1 MIHTMESTMGNEGI
15 NKLAA
20 VFQNR
25 MHGMTDK
32 PEVLDFGVIQEDM
45 SLLTNR
51 FPRPIPQTDYM
62 VCRQLT
68 LGPTHNTLAKTQDI
82 GMPHSGSHIHN
93 THGLTCTHHGGTQQ
107 GTTGEA
113 TGPAPD
119 PPIPSQRTAGGD
131 SSDGMHQHHVLIP
144 EKMRQIKPGDRVL
157 VAWVGDDACVVD
169 IVLPATEVV

>member
-1 MIHTMESTMGNEGI
+1 MENTMGNEGV
-15 NKLAA
+15 NRLAA

-25 MHGMTDK
+25 MHNITER
-32 PEVLDFGVIQEDM
+32 PEILDFGVIQGDM

-51 FPRPIPQTDYM
+51 FPCPIPQTDYM

-68 LGPTHNTLAKTQDI
+68 LGPTNNILAKTQDI
-82 GMPHSGSHIHN
+82 GMPHSGSHIHK
-93 THGLTCTHHGGTQQ
+93 TIDETGSCGCTVSGTV
-107 GTTGEA
+107 GEE

-119 PPIPSQRTAGGD
+119 PPIPSERSAGGD

-157 VAWVGDDACVVD
+157 VCWVGDDACVVD
-169 IVLPATEVV
+169 IVLPATEVI

>member
-1 MIHTMESTMGNEGI
+1 MESTMGNEGI

-25 MHGMTDK
+25 MHGMVDK
-32 PEVLDFGVIQEDM
+32 PEVHDFGVIQGDM

-68 LGPTHNTLAKTQDI
+68 LGPTHNILAKTQDI
-82 GMPHSGSHIHN
+82 GMPHSG
-93 THGLTCTHHGGTQQ
+93 THLHKVNGPVGI
-107 GTTGEA
+107 E

-119 PPIPSQRTAGGD
+119 PPIPSARTAGGD
-131 SSDGMHQHHVLIP
+131 AHDGEHQHHVLIP

-157 VAWVGDDACVVD
+157 VCWVGDDACVVD
-169 IVLPATEVV
+169 IVLHATEVV

>member
-1 MIHTMESTMGNEGI
+1 MESTMGNEGI

-32 PEVLDFGVIQEDM
+32 PEVLDFGVIQGDM

-51 FPRPIPQTDYM
+51 FPRPIPQKDYM

-68 LGPTHNTLAKTQDI
+68 LGPTNNILAKTQDI
-82 GMPHSGSHIHN
+82 GMPHSG
-93 THGLTCTHHGGTQQ
+93 THLHKVNGPVGI
-107 GTTGEA
+107 E

-119 PPIPSQRTAGGD
+119 PPIPSAARSQAQQGKQPVPHQTRPSHRRGLLAGTVRTECT
-131 SSDGMHQHHVLIP
+131 STTS
-144 EKMRQIKPGDRVL
+144 
-157 VAWVGDDACVVD
+157 
-169 IVLPATEVV
+169 

>member
-1 MIHTMESTMGNEGI
+1 MESTMGNEGI

-32 PEVLDFGVIQEDM
+32 PEVLDFGVIQGDM

-68 LGPTHNTLAKTQDI
+68 LGPTHNILAKTQDI
-82 GMPHSGSHIHN
+82 GMPHSG
-93 THGLTCTHHGGTQQ
+93 THLHLVNGPVGV
-107 GTTGEA
+107 A

-119 PPIPSQRTAGGD
+119 PPIPSERTAGGD
-131 SSDGMHQHHVLIP
+131 GHDGEHQHHVLIP

-157 VAWVGDDACVVD
+157 VAWVGDDACVID
-169 IVLPATEVV
+169 LVLPATEVV